1 MKNLKILKTMIVGV
15 TLMMGLSNCQNKETP
30 ARLVP
35 MKDFF
40 KNPEKSSFSISP
52 DGNYLAFLSPWKN
65 RMNIY
70 VQKIGSSDTLRVTS
84 VTDRD
89 IAGFGW
95 KGQKL
100 IYGKDFGGD
109 ENFHIFSVNAN
120 GSDEKDLTPFPGVK
134 AMVVDHMEDF
144 DDVMLVQLNKNN
156 PMFFD
161 VYRLTL
167 STGELVEVAK
177 NPGNIT
183 GWVTDH
189 DGKIRIAVTTD
200 GINTSLLYRETEK
213 NPFKTIITTTF
224 KESCSPLFFTF
235 DNKQLYC
242 ASNLGRDKLAIV
254 KIDPNTGKEL
264 EVLFENPDFDVSDL
278 RYSHKRKVL
287 TRIVWEEDKNQQ
299 KFLDPE
305 TEQLFTRLTSLLPGY
320 EVVISSMSKDE
331 DKLLVRTYTDRS
343 LGAYYFYDKKAD
355 SLTRLHDVSPWISED
370 EMCEMKPIQFQSRD
384 GLTIHGYLTLPRG
397 VEAKNLPVVINPH
410 GGPWY
415 RDSWGYNP
423 EIQFLAN
430 RGYAVL
436 QMNFRGSTGYGKKF
450 WEASFKKWGR
460 EMQNDISDGV
470 KWLVD
475 QGIADGK
482 RIAIYGGS
490 YGGYATLAGITLTPE
505 LYACAVDY
513 VGVSNLFTFMKSF
526 PPYWKPYLEMMYEMV
541 GNPETDSIMMAE
553 VSPVFLADKIQ
564 CPLFIAQGANDPRV
578 NKNESDQMVEALKK
592 RGIAVEYMVK
602 DNEGHGFHN
611 EENQFDFYG
620 TMEKFLAKHIG
631 GRCEQ

>member
-15 TLMMGLSNCQNKETP
+15 TLIMGLSNCQNKETP

-242 ASNLGRDKLAIV
+242 ASNLERDKLAIV

-264 EVLFENPDFDVSDL
+264 EVLLENPDFDVSDL

-305 TEQLFTRLTSLLPGY
+305 TEQLFTRLSSLLPGY

-513 VGVSNLFTFMKSF
+513 VGVSNLFTFMKSI

-553 VSPVFLADKIQ
+553 VSPVFLVDKIQ

-620 TMEKFLAKHIG
+620 AMEKFLAKHIG

>member
-264 EVLFENPDFDVSDL
+264 EVLFENPGYDVSDL

-305 TEQLFTRLTSLLPGY
+305 TEQLFTRLSSLLPGY

-355 SLTRLHDVSPWISED
+355 SLSRLHDVSPWISED

>member
-299 KFLDPE
+299 KFLDPK
-305 TEQLFTRLTSLLPGY
+305 TEQLFTRLSSLLPGY

-370 EMCEMKPIQFQSRD
+370 EMCEMKPIQFLSRD

-397 VEAKNLPVVINPH
+397 VEAKKLPVVINPH

-611 EENQFDFYG
+611 VENQFDFYG
-620 TMEKFLAKHIG
+620 AMEKFLAKHIG